1 MCKFECYQP
10 GEQCRRVELA
20 KYRFQIA
27 KAARY
32 RMHWKNIA
40 VACGSQRY
48 KAKIDQIAGKR
59 RTIFQRQ
66 SGKCLGY
73 ERSHECK
80 QRHKGDGDRQIEQD
94 RAYDVVIGDPPRA
107 EHRRRN
113 HTAQCNSRYQP
124 GAREKINV
132 EDRWRLEAKYCG
144 YRRHHEG
151 DEHRSDRRSASGQDK
166 DAGNKN
172 YRKNELE
179 SLKNEYPQGLKG
191 RNDKQHDDKQ
201 RGETCQ
207 KRIAPSFPQESHIVV
222 HGDARFT
229 VGCFGTIL
237 ARRLRQG
244 GRKSTTWDIEACPCP
259 SPRSRNIGSGTLLVA
274 CGERIEIDELRIVWI
289 GIAIELSAAVHVHQ
303 GLHTPGI

>member
-1 MCKFECYQP
+1 M
-10 GEQCRRVELA
+10 GA
-20 KYRFQIA
+20 
-27 KAARY
+27 
-32 RMHWKNIA
+32 
-40 VACGSQRY
+40 
-48 KAKIDQIAGKR
+48 
-59 RTIFQRQ
+59 
-66 SGKCLGY
+66 
-73 ERSHECK
+73 
-80 QRHKGDGDRQIEQD
+80 
-94 RAYDVVIGDPPRA
+94 PPRA

-113 HTAQCNSRYQP
+113 HTAQCNSRDQP

-132 EDRWRLEAKYCG
+132 EDRWRLEAKYCP

-151 DEHRSDRRSASGQDK
+151 DEHRSERRSASGQDE
-166 DAGNKN
+166 DARNKN

-191 RNDKQHDDKQ
+191 RDDKQHDDKQ

-259 SPRSRNIGSGTLLVA
+259 LPHSRNICSRTPPVSLGDRHQIHRVAVLWDGSA
-274 CGERIEIDELRIVWI
+274 D
-289 GIAIELSAAVHVHQ
+289 
-303 GLHTPGI
+303 